1 MTAAA
6 LSRHRRAIT
15 ETDRTEVVLTQEEA
29 R

>member
-6 LSRHRRAIT
+6 LRRPCRAVT
-15 ETDRTEVVLTQEEA
+15 DADRTEVVPTQEEA

>member
-6 LSRHRRAIT
+6 LRGPGRAVT
-15 ETDRTEVVLTQEEA
+15 HTDRTEVVPTQEEA

>member
-6 LSRHRRAIT
+6 RSRHRRAIAD
-15 ETDRTEVVLTQEEA
+15 TDRTEVVPALEEA